1 VTHQQG
7 KIEGAMTILPST
19 IEREDHGM
27 SHEAEVKFS
36 TPKANGTGYFSL
48 RATVPRSLLARI
60 DEPPRVSVTGTPNQ
74 GFIIEAAKTKSKE
87 PGTYAVNY
95 KQSPRTVVLILP
107 FKSAK
112 LTKVE
117 RKIVAVSAR
126 IKDGKIHVGGMPLE
140 WIKGESP
147 WIEGAPPVN
156 GKGSTVHRLPARA
169 STGALTLLNGQ
180 ERADALIDTLRA
192 EGAATGGV
200 TAPQAKPDKSLK
212 FGPDVSDEQLCARLA
227 LTLRHAAAMKTEL
240 EKRSKLKLRFSRD
253 LHVIVDL
260 E

>member
-1 VTHQQG
+1 
-7 KIEGAMTILPST
+7 MTVLQST

-74 GFIIEAAKTKSKE
+74 GYIIEAAKTKSKE

-126 IKDGKIHVGGMPLE
+126 VKDGKIHVGGMPLE
-140 WIKGESP
+140 WIKAQSP
-147 WIEGAPPVN
+147 WIDAPPPAN
-156 GKGSTVHRLPARA
+156 VHRIPARA
-169 STGALTLLNGQ
+169 STGALAVINGHQ
-180 ERADALIDTLRA
+180 KPTAALG
-192 EGAATGGV
+192 EGAGNGHATTV
-200 TAPQAKPDKSLK
+200 PQPKEDKSLK
-212 FGPDVSDEQLCARLA
+212 IGADVSNEQLRGRMAI
-227 LTLRHAAAMKTEL
+227 TLRHLGALKTEL
-240 EKRSKLKLRFSRD
+240 EKRTGLKLRITRD
-253 LHVIVDL
+253 LHLVVDL